1 MTDWLCALD
10 DAIVGRLEHCTL
22 CGMRLGG
29 HAWHAIEQVGA
40 LAVATL
46 RCTSCY
52 GQDPG
57 GIRLRAVLLRRY
69 AAAAS
74 KLEPK

>member
-40 LAVATL
+40 LAVAEPSVFLTFAEGSAE
-46 RCTSCY
+46 RF
-52 GQDPG
+52 
-57 GIRLRAVLLRRY
+57 
-69 AAAAS
+69 AAAIVRRAGGTATRR
-74 KLEPK
+74 PR